1 MMTKEKS
8 INFGMSYG
16 SQVMACWNFQH

>member
-1 MMTKEKS
+1 MTKEKS